1 MRDLVIA
8 AVLGAGMGA
17 IAAVVAFL
25 LATVGTDRHYEI
37 ADWRDMRRERSAA

>member
-17 IAAVVAFL
+17 VAACVAFL
-25 LATVGTDRHYEI
+25 IASAGTDRHYEM